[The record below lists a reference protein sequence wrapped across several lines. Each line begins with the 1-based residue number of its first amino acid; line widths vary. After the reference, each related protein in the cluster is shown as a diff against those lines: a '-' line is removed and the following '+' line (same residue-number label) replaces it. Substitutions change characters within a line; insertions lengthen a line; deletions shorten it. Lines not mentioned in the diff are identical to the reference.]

1 MDGDGMLDVIDMDDD
16 GDGILDD
23 IEKID
28 GINFKD
34 LNLVVFVI
42 ILFDD

>member
-1 MDGDGMLDVIDMDDD
+1 MLDVIDMDDD